1 MNFKQL
7 MEMLK
12 NLGVKVEDAPD
23 GDQQQSQQ
31 QSQQQQQQ
39 TDFTQVADLIKAITS
54 LQQGT
59 QTPQQVN
66 QNNSD
71 VASLAA
77 LLAPMLTK
85 TQEAPKAFEEGFF
98 KDGKFD
104 LDKINDASLKSALTE
119 YTTAMQARENQHVI
133 DSAVKAELGKRHL
146 AIKEDAFMKL
156 RDLSK
161 VKVDGDK
168 VTGVTEAFDAL
179 KDSGVY
185 KSAPT
190 SPLNQGFSPMENK
203 NTGAVTLGV
212 GGSGLYA
219 AAAEDAAE

>member
-12 NLGVKVEDAPD
+12 NLGVKVEDAPE
-23 GDQQQSQQ
+23 GDQQQQQ
-31 QSQQQQQQ
+31 QNQQ

-71 VASLAA
+71 VAALAA

-85 TQEAPKAFEEGFF
+85 TQEAPKAFEDGFF
-98 KDGKFD
+98 KDGKFN

-119 YTTAMQARENQHVI
+119 YTTAMQAKENQHVI
-133 DSAVKAELGKRHL
+133 DNAVKAELGKRHL
-146 AIKEDAFMKL
+146 AIKEDMFMKL
-156 RDLSK
+156 LDLSK

>member
-23 GDQQQSQQ
+23 GDQQQQQQQ
-31 QSQQQQQQ
+31 QSQQ

-71 VASLAA
+71 VAALAS

-119 YTTAMQARENQHVI
+119 YTTAMQAKENQQVI
-133 DSAVKAELGKRHL
+133 DNAVKAELGKRHL

-156 RDLSK
+156 LDLSK

>member
-23 GDQQQSQQ
+23 GDQQQSHQQ
-31 QSQQQQQQ
+31 QQQQQQQ

-71 VASLAA
+71 VAALAA

-119 YTTAMQARENQHVI
+119 YTTAMQAKENQHVI
-133 DSAVKAELGKRHL
+133 DNAVKAELGKRHL
-146 AIKEDAFMKL
+146 AIKEDVFMKL
-156 RDLSK
+156 LDLSK

-190 SPLNQGFSPMENK
+190 SPLNQGFNPMENK

-212 GGSGLYA
+212 GGGGLYA

>member
-23 GDQQQSQQ
+23 GDQQSQQ
-31 QSQQQQQQ
+31 QQQQQQQQ

-54 LQQGT
+54 LQQRT

-71 VASLAA
+71 VAALAA

-119 YTTAMQARENQHVI
+119 YTTAVQAKENQHVI

-156 RDLSK
+156 LDLSK

-190 SPLNQGFSPMENK
+190 SPLNQGFNPMENK

-212 GGSGLYA
+212 GGGGLYA

>member
-12 NLGVKVEDAPD
+12 NLGVKVEDAPE
-23 GDQQQSQQ
+23 GDQQQN
-31 QSQQQQQQ
+31 QQQQQ

-71 VASLAA
+71 VAALAA

-119 YTTAMQARENQHVI
+119 YTTAVQAKENQHVI
-133 DSAVKAELGKRHL
+133 DNAVKAELGKRHL
-146 AIKEDAFMKL
+146 AIKEDMFMKL
-156 RDLSK
+156 LDLSN
-161 VKVDGDK
+161 VKVEGDK

-190 SPLNQGFSPMENK
+190 SPLNQGFNPMDNK
-203 NTGAVTLGV
+203 DTNAISVGI

-219 AAAEDAAE
+219 AAAADAAE

>member
-23 GDQQQSQQ
+23 GDQQQ
-31 QSQQQQQQ
+31 QQQ

-59 QTPQQVN
+59 QNPQQVN

-71 VASLAA
+71 VAALAA
-77 LLAPMLTK
+77 ILAPMLTK

-119 YTTAMQARENQHVI
+119 YTTAVQAKENQHVI
-133 DSAVKAELGKRHL
+133 DNAVKAELGKRHL
-146 AIKEDAFMKL
+146 AIKEDVFMKL
-156 RDLSK
+156 LDLSK

-190 SPLNQGFSPMENK
+190 SPLNQGFNPMENK

-212 GGSGLYA
+212 GGGGLYA

>member
-12 NLGVKVEDAPD
+12 NLGVKVEDAPE
-23 GDQQQSQQ
+23 GDQQQN
-31 QSQQQQQQ
+31 QQQQQ

-59 QTPQQVN
+59 QTQQQVN

-71 VASLAA
+71 VAALAA

-98 KDGKFD
+98 KDGKFN

-119 YTTAMQARENQHVI
+119 YTTAMQAKENQHVI

-156 RDLSK
+156 LDLSK

-185 KSAPT
+185 KSAPS
-190 SPLNQGFSPMENK
+190 SPLNQGFNPMENK

>member
-12 NLGVKVEDAPD
+12 NLGVKVEDAPE
-23 GDQQQSQQ
+23 GDQQQNQQ
-31 QSQQQQQQ
+31 QNQQQ

-59 QTPQQVN
+59 QTQQQVN

-71 VASLAA
+71 VAALAA

-119 YTTAMQARENQHVI
+119 YTTAVQAKENQHVI

-156 RDLSK
+156 LDLSK

>member
-23 GDQQQSQQ
+23 GDQQQNQQ
-31 QSQQQQQQ
+31 QNQQQ

-71 VASLAA
+71 VAALAA

-85 TQEAPKAFEEGFF
+85 TKEAPKAFEEGFF

-119 YTTAMQARENQHVI
+119 YTTAVQAKENQHVI

-156 RDLSK
+156 LDLSK

-190 SPLNQGFSPMENK
+190 SPLNQGFNPMENK

>member
-23 GDQQQSQQ
+23 GDQQQN
-31 QSQQQQQQ
+31 QQQQQ

-71 VASLAA
+71 VAALAA

-98 KDGKFD
+98 TDGKFD

-119 YTTAMQARENQHVI
+119 YTTAVQAKENQHAI
-133 DSAVKAELGKRHL
+133 DNAVKAELGKRHL
-146 AIKEDAFMKL
+146 AIKEDAFMKIL
-156 RDLSK
+156 DLSK

-185 KSAPT
+185 KSAPS
-190 SPLNQGFSPMENK
+190 SPLNQGFNPMENK

>member
-23 GDQQQSQQ
+23 GDQQQ
-31 QSQQQQQQ
+31 QSQQQQQQHQ

-59 QTPQQVN
+59 QTQQQVN

-71 VASLAA
+71 VAALAA

-119 YTTAMQARENQHVI
+119 YTTSVQEKENQHVI

-146 AIKEDAFMKL
+146 AIKEDVFMKL
-156 RDLSK
+156 LDLSK

>member
-31 QSQQQQQQ
+31 QQQQQQQQ

-59 QTPQQVN
+59 QTQQQVN

-71 VASLAA
+71 VAALAA

-119 YTTAMQARENQHVI
+119 YTTAVQAKENQHVI
-133 DSAVKAELGKRHL
+133 DNAVKAELGKRHL
-146 AIKEDAFMKL
+146 AIKEDMFMKL
-156 RDLSK
+156 LDLSK

-185 KSAPT
+185 KSAPS
-190 SPLNQGFSPMENK
+190 SPLNQGFNPMENK

-212 GGSGLYA
+212 GGGGLYA

>member
-31 QSQQQQQQ
+31 QQQQQQ

-71 VASLAA
+71 VAALAA

-119 YTTAMQARENQHVI
+119 YTTAVQAKENQHVI
-133 DSAVKAELGKRHL
+133 DNAVKAELGKRHL

-156 RDLSK
+156 LDLSK

-190 SPLNQGFSPMENK
+190 SPLNQGFNPMENK

>member
-23 GDQQQSQQ
+23 GDQQQSQ
-31 QSQQQQQQ
+31 QQQQQQ

-71 VASLAA
+71 VAALAA

-119 YTTAMQARENQHVI
+119 YTAAVQTKENQHVI
-133 DSAVKAELGKRHL
+133 DNAVKAELGKRHL

-156 RDLSK
+156 LDLSK

-190 SPLNQGFSPMENK
+190 SPLNQGFNPMENK

>member
-23 GDQQQSQQ
+23 GDQQQN
-31 QSQQQQQQ
+31 QQ

-59 QTPQQVN
+59 NTTQQVN
-66 QNNSD
+66 QDNSG
-71 VASLAA
+71 VESLAS

-98 KDGKFD
+98 KDGKFN

-119 YTTAMQARENQHVI
+119 YTTAVQTKENQHAI
-133 DSAVKAELGKRHL
+133 DSAAKAELGKRHL

-156 RDLSK
+156 LDLSK

-168 VTGVTEAFDAL
+168 VTGITEAFDAL
-179 KDSGVY
+179 NDSGVY

-190 SPLNQGFSPMENK
+190 SPLNQGFNPMENK
-203 NTGAVTLGV
+203 NTGAVTLGA
-212 GGSGLYA
+212 GGLYA

>member
-23 GDQQQSQQ
+23 GDQQQSQ
-31 QSQQQQQQ
+31 QQQQQQ

-71 VASLAA
+71 VAALAA

-98 KDGKFD
+98 NDGKFN

-119 YTTAMQARENQHVI
+119 YTTAVQAKENQHVI
-133 DSAVKAELGKRHL
+133 DNAVKAELGKRHL

-156 RDLSK
+156 LDLSK

-190 SPLNQGFSPMENK
+190 SPLNQGFNPMENK

>member
-12 NLGVKVEDAPD
+12 NLGVKVEDAPED
-23 GDQQQSQQ
+23 G
-31 QSQQQQQQ
+31 QQQQQ
-39 TDFTQVADLIKAITS
+39 TDFTQMADLIKAITS
-54 LQQGT
+54 LQQGN
-59 QTPQQVN
+59 QSQQVN

-71 VASLAA
+71 VAALAS

-98 KDGKFD
+98 TDGKFN
-104 LDKINDASLKSALTE
+104 LDKINDATLKSALTE
-119 YTTAMQARENQHVI
+119 YTSAVQAKENQHLI
-133 DSAVKAELGKRHL
+133 DGAVKTELGKRHL
-146 AIKEDAFMKL
+146 AIKEDMFMKL
-156 RDLSK
+156 LDLSN
-161 VKVDGDK
+161 VKVEGDK

-190 SPLNQGFSPMENK
+190 SPLNQGFNPMENK
-203 NTGAVTLGV
+203 NTDAISVGV

-219 AAAEDAAE
+219 AAAADAAE

>member
-12 NLGVKVEDAPD
+12 NLGVKVEDAPEE
-23 GDQQQSQQ
+23 DQQQSQ
-31 QSQQQQQQ
+31 QQQQQQ

-71 VASLAA
+71 VAALAA

-98 KDGKFD
+98 KDGKFN

-119 YTTAMQARENQHVI
+119 YTTAVQAKENQNVI
-133 DSAVKAELGKRHL
+133 DNAVKAELGKRHL

-156 RDLSK
+156 LDLSK

-190 SPLNQGFSPMENK
+190 SPLNQGFNPMENK

>member
-12 NLGVKVEDAPD
+12 NLGVKVEDAPED
-23 GDQQQSQQ
+23 G
-31 QSQQQQQQ
+31 QQQQQ

-59 QTPQQVN
+59 QTQQQVN

-71 VASLAA
+71 VAALAA

-119 YTTAMQARENQHVI
+119 YTTAVQAKENQHVI
-133 DSAVKAELGKRHL
+133 DNAVKAELGKRHL
-146 AIKEDAFMKL
+146 AIKEDMFMKL
-156 RDLSK
+156 LDLSK

-190 SPLNQGFSPMENK
+190 SPLNQGFNPMENK

>member
-23 GDQQQSQQ
+23 GDQQQQSQQ
-31 QSQQQQQQ
+31 QQQQQQQ

-71 VASLAA
+71 VAALAA

-98 KDGKFD
+98 NDGKFN

-119 YTTAMQARENQHVI
+119 YTTSVQEKENQHVI

-156 RDLSK
+156 LDLSK

>member
-12 NLGVKVEDAPD
+12 NLGVKVEDAPE
-23 GDQQQSQQ
+23 GDQQQSQ
-31 QSQQQQQQ
+31 QQQQQQ

-59 QTPQQVN
+59 QTQQQVN

-71 VASLAA
+71 VAALAA

-119 YTTAMQARENQHVI
+119 YTTAVQAKENQHVI
-133 DSAVKAELGKRHL
+133 DNAVKAELGKRHL

-156 RDLSK
+156 LDLSK

-190 SPLNQGFSPMENK
+190 SPLNQGFNPMENK

>member
-12 NLGVKVEDAPD
+12 NLGVKVEDAPE
-23 GDQQQSQQ
+23 GDQQQN
-31 QSQQQQQQ
+31 QQQQQ

-98 KDGKFD
+98 EDGKFN
-104 LDKINDASLKSALTE
+104 LDKINDATLKSALTE
-119 YTTAMQARENQHVI
+119 YTAAVQAKENQNVI
-133 DSAVKAELGKRHL
+133 DNAVKAELGKRHL

-156 RDLSK
+156 LDLSK

-190 SPLNQGFSPMENK
+190 SPLNQGFNPMENK

>member
-12 NLGVKVEDAPD
+12 NLGVKVEDAPE
-23 GDQQQSQQ
+23 GDQQQNQ
-31 QSQQQQQQ
+31 QQQQQQ

-71 VASLAA
+71 VAALAA

-119 YTTAMQARENQHVI
+119 YTTAVQAKENQHVI
-133 DSAVKAELGKRHL
+133 DNAVKAELGKRHL
-146 AIKEDAFMKL
+146 AIKEDMFMKL
-156 RDLSK
+156 LDLSK

-185 KSAPT
+185 KSAPS
-190 SPLNQGFSPMENK
+190 SPLNQGFNPMENK

>member
-12 NLGVKVEDAPD
+12 NLGVKVEDAPE
-23 GDQQQSQQ
+23 GDQQQN
-31 QSQQQQQQ
+31 QQQQQ

-59 QTPQQVN
+59 QSQQQVN

-71 VASLAA
+71 VAALAA

-98 KDGKFD
+98 TDGKFN

-119 YTTAMQARENQHVI
+119 YTTAVQTKENQHVI
-133 DSAVKAELGKRHL
+133 DNAVKAELGKRHL

-156 RDLSK
+156 LDLSK

>member
-12 NLGVKVEDAPD
+12 NLGVKVEDAPE
-23 GDQQQSQQ
+23 GDQQQN
-31 QSQQQQQQ
+31 QQQQ

-59 QTPQQVN
+59 QSQQQVN

-71 VASLAA
+71 VAALAA

-98 KDGKFD
+98 TDGKFN

-119 YTTAMQARENQHVI
+119 YTTAVQAKENQHVI
-133 DSAVKAELGKRHL
+133 DNAVKAELGKRHL

-156 RDLSK
+156 LDLSK

>member
-12 NLGVKVEDAPD
+12 NLGVKVEDAPE
-23 GDQQQSQQ
+23 GDQ
-31 QSQQQQQQ
+31 QQQQQQ

-59 QTPQQVN
+59 QTQQQVN

-71 VASLAA
+71 VAALAA

-85 TQEAPKAFEEGFF
+85 TQEAPKAVEEGFF
-98 KDGKFD
+98 KDGKFN
-104 LDKINDASLKSALTE
+104 LDKINDADLKSALTE
-119 YTTAMQARENQHVI
+119 YTAAVQANENKHAI
-133 DSAVKAELGKRHL
+133 DNAVKAELGKRHL
-146 AIKEDAFMKL
+146 AIKEDMFMKL
-156 RDLSK
+156 LDLSN

-185 KSAPT
+185 KSAPS
-190 SPLNQGFSPMENK
+190 SPLNQGFNPMENK

>member
-23 GDQQQSQQ
+23 GDQQQNQQ
-31 QSQQQQQQ
+31 NQQ

-71 VASLAA
+71 VAALAA

-98 KDGKFD
+98 KDGKFN

-119 YTTAMQARENQHVI
+119 YTTAVQAKENQHVI
-133 DSAVKAELGKRHL
+133 DNAVKAELGKRHL

-156 RDLSK
+156 LDLSK

-190 SPLNQGFSPMENK
+190 SPLNQGFNPMENK

>member
-12 NLGVKVEDAPD
+12 NLGVKVEDAPE
-23 GDQQQSQQ
+23 GDQQQN
-31 QSQQQQQQ
+31 QQQQQ

-71 VASLAA
+71 VAALAA

-98 KDGKFD
+98 EDGKFN
-104 LDKINDASLKSALTE
+104 LDKINDATLKSALTE
-119 YTTAMQARENQHVI
+119 YTAAVQAKENQNVI
-133 DSAVKAELGKRHL
+133 DNAVKAELGKRHL
-146 AIKEDAFMKL
+146 AIKEDMFMKL
-156 RDLSK
+156 LDLSK

-185 KSAPT
+185 KSAPS
-190 SPLNQGFSPMENK
+190 SPLNQGFNPMENK

>member
-12 NLGVKVEDAPD
+12 NLGVKVEDAPE
-23 GDQQQSQQ
+23 GDQQGQQ
-31 QSQQQQQQ
+31 QQQQQQQQQ

-71 VASLAA
+71 VAALAA

-98 KDGKFD
+98 NDGKFN

-119 YTTAMQARENQHVI
+119 YTTAVQAKENQHVI
-133 DSAVKAELGKRHL
+133 DNAVKAELGKRHL

-156 RDLSK
+156 LDLSK

-190 SPLNQGFSPMENK
+190 SPLNQGFNPMENK

>member
-23 GDQQQSQQ
+23 GDQQQSQ
-31 QSQQQQQQ
+31 QQQQQQ

-71 VASLAA
+71 VAALAA

-119 YTTAMQARENQHVI
+119 YTTAVQAKENKHVI
-133 DSAVKAELGKRHL
+133 DNAVKAELGKRHL

-156 RDLSK
+156 LDLSK

-185 KSAPT
+185 KSAPS
-190 SPLNQGFSPMENK
+190 SPLNQGFNPMENK

-212 GGSGLYA
+212 GGGGLYA

>member
-23 GDQQQSQQ
+23 GDQQQ
-31 QSQQQQQQ
+31 QQQQ

-59 QTPQQVN
+59 QSQQQVN

-71 VASLAA
+71 VAALAA

-119 YTTAMQARENQHVI
+119 YTTAVQAKENQHVI
-133 DSAVKAELGKRHL
+133 DNAVKAELGKRHL

-156 RDLSK
+156 LDLSK

>member
-12 NLGVKVEDAPD
+12 NLGVKVEDAPE

-31 QSQQQQQQ
+31 QNQQQ

-71 VASLAA
+71 VAALAT

-98 KDGKFD
+98 KDGKFN
-104 LDKINDASLKSALTE
+104 LDKINDATLKSALTE
-119 YTTAMQARENQHVI
+119 YTSAVHAKENQHLI
-133 DSAVKAELGKRHL
+133 DGAVKTELGKRHL
-146 AIKEDAFMKL
+146 AIKEDMFMKL
-156 RDLSK
+156 LDLSN
-161 VKVDGDK
+161 VKVEGDK

-190 SPLNQGFSPMENK
+190 SPLNQGFNPMENK
-203 NTGAVTLGV
+203 NTDAISVGV

-219 AAAEDAAE
+219 AAAADAAE

>member
-12 NLGVKVEDAPD
+12 NLGVKVEDAPED
-23 GDQQQSQQ
+23 G
-31 QSQQQQQQ
+31 QQQQQ
-39 TDFTQVADLIKAITS
+39 TDFTQMADLIKAITS
-54 LQQGT
+54 LQQGN
-59 QTPQQVN
+59 QSQQVN

-71 VASLAA
+71 VAALAA

-85 TQEAPKAFEEGFF
+85 TQEAPKAYEEGFF
-98 KDGKFD
+98 TDGKFN
-104 LDKINDASLKSALTE
+104 LDKINDATLKSALTE
-119 YTTAMQARENQHVI
+119 YTSAVQAKENQHLI
-133 DSAVKAELGKRHL
+133 DGAVKTELGKRHL
-146 AIKEDAFMKL
+146 AIKEDMFMKL
-156 RDLSK
+156 LDLSN
-161 VKVDGDK
+161 VKVEGDK

-190 SPLNQGFSPMENK
+190 SPLNQGFNPIENK
-203 NTGAVTLGV
+203 NTDAISVGV

-219 AAAEDAAE
+219 AAAADSAE

>member
-31 QSQQQQQQ
+31 QQQQQQ

-59 QTPQQVN
+59 QTQQQVN

-71 VASLAA
+71 VAALAS

-119 YTTAMQARENQHVI
+119 YTTAVQTKENQHVI
-133 DSAVKAELGKRHL
+133 DNAVKAELGKRHL
-146 AIKEDAFMKL
+146 AIKEDVFMKL
-156 RDLSK
+156 LDLSK

>member
-12 NLGVKVEDAPD
+12 NLGVKVEDAPE
-23 GDQQQSQQ
+23 GDQQQN
-31 QSQQQQQQ
+31 QQQQQ

-71 VASLAA
+71 VAALAA

-119 YTTAMQARENQHVI
+119 YTTAVQAKENQHVI

-146 AIKEDAFMKL
+146 AIKEDVFMKL
-156 RDLSK
+156 LDLSK

-190 SPLNQGFSPMENK
+190 SPLNQGFNPMENK

>member
-23 GDQQQSQQ
+23 GDQQQSQ
-31 QSQQQQQQ
+31 QQQQQQ

-71 VASLAA
+71 VAALAA

-119 YTTAMQARENQHVI
+119 YTTAVQTKENQHVI
-133 DSAVKAELGKRHL
+133 DNAVKAELGKRHL

-156 RDLSK
+156 LDLSK

-190 SPLNQGFSPMENK
+190 SPLNQGFNPMENK

>member
-12 NLGVKVEDAPD
+12 NLGVKVEDAPEE
-23 GDQQQSQQ
+23 DQQHN
-31 QSQQQQQQ
+31 QQQQQ

-54 LQQGT
+54 LQQGNQT
-59 QTPQQVN
+59 QQQQVN

-71 VASLAA
+71 VTALAA

-98 KDGKFD
+98 TDGKFN

-119 YTTAMQARENQHVI
+119 YTTAVQAKENQQVI
-133 DSAVKAELGKRHL
+133 DGAVKAELGKRHL

-156 RDLSK
+156 LDLSK

-190 SPLNQGFSPMENK
+190 SPLNQGFNPMENK

-212 GGSGLYA
+212 GGGGLYA